1 MLSHGVATYHTSVVF
16 RTWHIFLILFCI
28 PFRIFFV
35 REWGIIYLKQN
46 KDKLLIGRERERQR
60 ERDRQTDR
68 QRDRQSER
76 DRHWH
81 TDTDGDR

>member
-46 KDKLLIGRERERQR
+46 KDKLLIGRERETERETER
-60 ERDRQTDR
+60 ERERQTD
-68 QRDRQSER
+68 
-76 DRHWH
+76 
-81 TDTDGDR
+81 TDTQTQTEIDRDVKG